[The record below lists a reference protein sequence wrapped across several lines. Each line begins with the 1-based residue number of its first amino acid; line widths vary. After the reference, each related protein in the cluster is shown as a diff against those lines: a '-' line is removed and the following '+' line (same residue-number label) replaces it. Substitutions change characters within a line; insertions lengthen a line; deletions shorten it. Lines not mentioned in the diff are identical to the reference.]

1 MAIAGPLERVI
12 MEALWDAG
20 EPLLVRAVM
29 ERVNAR
35 AGKPSAYT
43 TVQTV
48 ADRLVLTKTDLAPDC
63 EALIAEL
70 HSLNPDAPLLRAAE
84 QPIGAAMLF
93 DDGVYEEHDADLVST
108 DPLQFT
114 DTKPYS
120 ARLKAGRAA
129 TGMKDALVS
138 ATGRIEG
145 RRAVVCAMEY
155 GRPGAA
161 TRREASQLTTLVTS

>member
-48 ADRLVLTKTDLAPDC
+48 ADRLVQKGFLVRTPDRNAFRYAPTYSREEHIAEVMV
-63 EALIAEL
+63 EALA
-70 HSLNPDAPLLRAAE
+70 
-84 QPIGAAMLF
+84 
-93 DDGVYEEHDADLVST
+93 GVSDRGPAL
-108 DPLQFT
+108 
-114 DTKPYS
+114 
-120 ARLKAGRAA
+120 ARFAA
-129 TGMKDALVS
+129 TIDPQDAHRLLLELAQRSRPPGPSS
-138 ATGRIEG
+138 AGDDER
-145 RRAVVCAMEY
+145 
-155 GRPGAA
+155 
-161 TRREASQLTTLVTS
+161 